1 MNNPIH
7 WLTLFAVVL
16 GVVIG
21 LYLWRASETPAPQ
34 ITLPTTASPPKEP
47 AIRYPIEAAG
57 PARET
62 DEPLPALA
70 ESDKAVQDA
79 LAKLFGRNLAEF
91 FNLQDIIHRV
101 VATVDN
107 LPLGHLPAQLLPVK
121 SVPGWLVTTG
131 KDEDLS
137 LSPKNAARYQ
147 PYVRVANSVPIAP
160 LVAVYIRFYPLFQEQ
175 YEKLGYPDKYFNDR
189 LVQVIDHLLA
199 TPEVKG
205 PVRLTQTT
213 VLYQF
218 ADPELEK
225 LSAGQKILVRM
236 GGENAAVVKAKLT
249 EIRSALV
256 ASPPKG

>member
-1 MNNPIH
+1 MSKPIH

-16 GVVIG
+16 SVVVG

-34 ITLPTTASPPKEP
+34 ITQPTTASPPKEP

-57 PARET
+57 PAQEAG
-62 DEPLPALA
+62 ELLPALA
-70 ESDKAVQDA
+70 DSDKAMQDA
-79 LAKLFGRNLAEF
+79 LAKLLGRNLAEF
-91 FNLQDIIHRV
+91 FNLQGIIHRV

-131 KDEDLS
+131 KDEELS

-147 PYVRVANSVPIAP
+147 PYVRVAKSVPITP

-199 TPEVKG
+199 TPEV
-205 PVRLTQTT
+205 
-213 VLYQF
+213 
-218 ADPELEK
+218 
-225 LSAGQKILVRM
+225 
-236 GGENAAVVKAKLT
+236 
-249 EIRSALV
+249 
-256 ASPPKG
+256 